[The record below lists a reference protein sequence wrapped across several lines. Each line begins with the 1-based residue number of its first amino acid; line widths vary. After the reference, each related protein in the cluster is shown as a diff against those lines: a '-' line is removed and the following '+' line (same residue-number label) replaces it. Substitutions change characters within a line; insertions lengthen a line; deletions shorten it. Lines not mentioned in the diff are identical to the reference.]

1 MDQALSNA
9 ILTYVQ
15 ANYQSLIVG
24 AVVVWLS
31 FIVLGA
37 LLRVVIRIVGWFGSY
52 LVGIIPGAIVYAV
65 NYYFFDIH
73 TNEATLQAGVAA
85 LLVGLLGHV
94 LGRR

>member
-37 LLRVVIRIVGWFGSY
+37 LLR
-52 LVGIIPGAIVYAV
+52 LVWQLSRWHHSRRNCICGQLL
-65 NYYFFDIH
+65 FF
-73 TNEATLQAGVAA
+73 
-85 LLVGLLGHV
+85 
-94 LGRR
+94 